1 MRSDRPYRKALSV
14 EEAIEELKKNAGKQ
28 FEPEL
33 VDIFIEMIPK
43 IEKDLKY

>member
-28 FEPEL
+28 FDPEL
-33 VDIFIEMIPK
+33 VDIFIKIIPR